1 MNRFLAAS
9 VIGLLLL
16 AILATGVY
24 FYQRYSIILL
34 DPMRGVPS
42 DAAMILEIKNP
53 AEALQNFF
61 NGDFRKSVSD
71 DQWIGSA
78 EKNFHLFDSLLQES
92 SSISEIWDDQSVVIS
107 THLVKAGRFDYLY
120 LTNLPRGW
128 TEQNLKRFIEEGW
141 AMSGKIERREYESV
155 NIYESRLN
163 DSTIF
168 TFASAKSIALF
179 SVSSTLVEQAVRQL
193 MDGRSV
199 TQTKAFLSVVPQAG
213 ESASINVYFN
223 NQSLKDIAT
232 SISPDY
238 NNGFFR
244 MASSFARWNGYKV
257 NAEEGYFLMD
267 GNTVTFDTTS
277 YLSYFR
283 NQQPQA
289 LNAASIAPLRSAL
302 LFSYGLSSFPG
313 YSSHLLAN
321 NGYSLD
327 KSSRKKILNDLQE
340 KFLVSFEPAF
350 TSWIGNE
357 MTLIITE
364 PAGASFDNNVYA
376 CIKAKHVADAMNTLN
391 NTRDAVAKQ
400 SGVAAAVENYREHE
414 ISTIAVRGIIPL
426 VYGKIFSGLNGC
438 CYTSIN
444 DYIVFSN
451 QHASLKALI
460 DENEDGKTLLK
471 DDLYRNASSRLNGTS
486 NAFLYVNTPR
496 TFNLYRP
503 ERMHSF
509 LSSIYNST
517 GIYSQWNYKGAAL
530 QSKILFDF
538 HKKSLKEPVLYWSTQ
553 LDTVLDSDPAI
564 VKEQDGN
571 TYVYFQDA
579 KYNLYKLDESGNII
593 WKKNIE
599 EKILSQMH
607 VVDLYRD
614 GRQQLLFNTSS
625 KLIAL
630 DGEGNS
636 AGHYPIRLPAP
647 ATNGCTIS
655 STATSFTI
663 YVACSNHYLYA
674 YEGGGKP
681 VSDWAYLR
689 TGNFVRKPIQTFS
702 NAKGSYLVISAD
714 SGEVIIADKK
724 GVQKISFAGKFN
736 QSVNGKNFVYESDS
750 SGNVTWMT
758 TDTLGDI
765 ILFTPEGTFSK
776 IKTENFSSSHQ
787 FQFTNAASQQG
798 EELFYFDKDTLF
810 RLDEDGSIVFTKSF
824 PGYNNLQSVLLPGG
838 SYRLLISSRINDRFI
853 LLNEKGESEKGFPL
867 KGSIHPVMAELHR
880 NVILCG
886 NWHGILYCY
895 KTE

>member
-9 VIGLLLL
+9 VIGLFLL

-53 AEALQNFF
+53 AESLQNFF
-61 NGDFRKSVSD
+61 NGEFRKSIED
-71 DQWIGSA
+71 DEWIAGA

-107 THLVKAGRFDYLY
+107 THLIKAGRFDYLY

-141 AMSGKIERREYESV
+141 SMSGKIERREYEGV

-163 DSTIF
+163 DTTIF
-168 TFASAKSIALF
+168 TFASTKSIALF
-179 SVSSTLVEQAVRQL
+179 SVSSLLVEQAVRQL

-199 TQTKAFLSVVPQAG
+199 TQTKAFLSVIPQAG
-213 ESASINVYFN
+213 ESASIHVYFN

-244 MASSFARWNGYKV
+244 MAASFARWNGYKV
-257 NAEEGYFLMD
+257 NVEEGFFLMD

-313 YSSHLLAN
+313 YSSHLHAN
-321 NGYSLD
+321 SGYSLD
-327 KSSRKKILNDLQE
+327 MSSRKKVLNDLQQ
-340 KFLVSFEPAF
+340 KFQVSFEPAF
-350 TSWIGNE
+350 TAWIGNE

-364 PAGASFDNNVYA
+364 PAGTTFDNNVFA
-376 CIKAKHVADAMNTLN
+376 CIKAKHIADAMNTLN

-400 SGVAAAVENYREHE
+400 SGIAATVENYRDHE
-414 ISTIAVRGIIPL
+414 ISTIAIRGIIPL
-426 VYGKIFSGLNGC
+426 VYGKIFSGLSGC
-438 CYTSIN
+438 SYTSIN

-451 QHASLKALI
+451 QHASLKSLI

-471 DDLYRNASSRLNGTS
+471 DDLYRNATSRLNGTS
-486 NAFLYVNTPR
+486 NALLYVNTQR

-503 ERMHSF
+503 DRMHSF
-509 LSSIYNST
+509 LSTVYSST
-517 GIYSQWNYKGAAL
+517 GMYSQWNYKGAAL
-530 QSKILFDF
+530 QSKLLFDF
-538 HKKSLKEPVLYWSTQ
+538 NKKSLKEPVLYWATQ
-553 LDTVLDSDPAI
+553 LDTLLDSDPAI
-564 VKEQDGN
+564 VREQDGN
-571 TYVYFQDA
+571 AYVYLQDA
-579 KYNLYKLDESGNII
+579 KYNLYKIDESGNII
-593 WKKNIE
+593 WKKNLE

-647 ATNGCTIS
+647 ATNGCTIASTTS
-655 STATSFTI
+655 SFVI
-663 YVACSNHYLYA
+663 YVACGNHYLYA
-674 YEGGGKP
+674 YEAGGKP

-702 NAKGSYLVISAD
+702 NAKGTYLLINAD
-714 SGEVIIADKK
+714 SGEVIITDRK
-724 GVQKISFAGKFN
+724 GIQKISYAGKFS
-736 QSVNGKNFVYESDS
+736 QSENGENFVYDSDS

-758 TDTLGDI
+758 TDTVGNI
-765 ILFTPEGTFSK
+765 ILFTLEGS
-776 IKTENFSSSHQ
+776 ISKTETGDFTSSHQ
-787 FQFTNAASQQG
+787 FQFTNVAGKQS
-798 EELFYFDKDTLF
+798 EDLFYFDKDSLF
-810 RLDEDGSIVFTKSF
+810 RLDEEGSIMFTKSF
-824 PGYNNLQSVLLPGG
+824 PGFNSLQSVLLPTG
-838 SYRLLISSRINDRFI
+838 SKRLLITSTTKDRFI
-853 LLNEKGESEKGFPL
+853 LLNEKGETEKGFPL
-867 KGSIHPVMAELHR
+867 KGSIHPVMAGLHR

-886 NWHGILYCY
+886 NSHGILYCY
-895 KTE
+895 KIE